1 MMTNT
6 QNRNPNRDRLLSI
19 IRNTEVN
26 RSPIP
31 IVYDL
36 TKYGGVSILLS
47 NYYKTEEELRELA
60 RQDKQEDEESRLRFS
75 KITEI

>member
-1 MMTNT
+1 M
-6 QNRNPNRDRLLSI
+6 NRPSNKDRLLSMVQG
-19 IRNTEVN
+19 RDPDL
-26 RSPIP
+26 SPRP
-31 IVYDL
+31 LVYDL

>member
-1 MMTNT
+1 MNRT

>member
-1 MMTNT
+1 MNRT
-6 QNRNPNRDRLLSI
+6 QDRNPNRDRLLSLVQN
-19 IRNTEVN
+19 REVN